1 MTLLQPSIS
10 KTAESPSP
18 AKEKKSHSARKGI
31 RRFVNAPTSTGSFL
45 QSPKRSSSP
54 TKRSWSSRSK
64 QQIKPEMPHSDQALA
79 VQLRQELEEAREYIK
94 RLEQQEAR
102 PLDKHFTAL
111 HDILDC
117 DESSR
122 KILFHDK
129 SHSNHHDELPPVPT
143 PAITPKTTPATDDA
157 SSEGSNVDTDHAAKI
172 DGPLGLS
179 RSLMYDPLRDTPSAI
194 CWQTIAFEN
203 SMRDITKDLGSTPPS
218 EVVTIRDQAM
228 PYKMEEKDMPLCL
241 KDAELRAQAYRR
253 KLNKSEDLVASLFRD
268 LERARRSIHT
278 LISRNVALTSHI
290 KGIKLD
296 QEDNMVHRSSLI
308 KACVYISPV
317 FILCGGLEAFL
328 STIILVWVLVEIE
341 SGLTLGDDDDDEK
354 DEAKPDQKH
363 STDKFKDAT
372 IPKDIVLTVSPKG

>member
-10 KTAESPSP
+10 KTAESPSSV
-18 AKEKKSHSARKGI
+18 KEKKSHSARKGI

-45 QSPKRSSSP
+45 QASP
-54 TKRSWSSRSK
+54 KRSWSSRSK
-64 QQIKPEMPHSDQALA
+64 QQVKPEVPHSDQALA
-79 VQLRQELEEAREYIK
+79 AQLRRELEEAREYIK
-94 RLEQQEAR
+94 RLEQREA

-111 HDILDC
+111 HDMLDC
-117 DESSR
+117 DESSG

-129 SHSNHHDELPPVPT
+129 SHSNHHEELLPVPT
-143 PAITPKTTPATDDA
+143 PAITPDTIPATDDA
-157 SSEGSNVDTDHAAKI
+157 SSEGSNVVLDHVAKI
-172 DGPLGLS
+172 DGPAGLS
-179 RSLMYDPLRDTPSAI
+179 RDLIYDPLRDTPSAI

-203 SMRDITKDLGSTPPS
+203 SMREITKDLESTPPS

-253 KLNKSEDLVASLFRD
+253 KLDKSEDLVASLFRD

-341 SGLTLGDDDDDEK
+341 SGLTLGDDDDDDEK
-354 DEAKPDQKH
+354 DEAKPDHQH
-363 STDKFKDAT
+363 SKDKFKDAT